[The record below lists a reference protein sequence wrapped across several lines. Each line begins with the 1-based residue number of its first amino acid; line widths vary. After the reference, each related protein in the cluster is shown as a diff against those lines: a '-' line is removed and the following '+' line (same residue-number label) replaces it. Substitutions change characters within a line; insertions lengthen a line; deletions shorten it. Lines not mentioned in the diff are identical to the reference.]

1 MARQEVGETRL
12 DRSFKNGELS
22 IGGKKYAAGIGT
34 HATSMIPLPVPEGS
48 GSRVWKLE
56 GACGIDD
63 GTDGDGS
70 VEFRVMS
77 GSEVLWSSGV
87 MKRGMPAKKFSVPVA
102 ENRHTA
108 SLPDG

>member
-1 MARQEVGETRL
+1 
-12 DRSFKNGELS
+12 
-22 IGGKKYAAGIGT
+22 
-34 HATSMIPLPVPEGS
+34 MIPLPVPEGS

-102 ENRHTA
+102 ENGIRHLYLMADRVENNSYDHADWVDLVWKT
-108 SLPDG
+108 GR